1 MCVCAATSLHFEEPN
16 QDGSNP
22 SGRGPV
28 ATGHGE
34 LEPSA
39 GRSAPFSTHS
49 AYEYSLPT
57 TTPCV
62 RTYVCLM
69 GSELLVHLLRFP
81 FFFFIFPSFLLL
93 IYIKAK
99 QSDID
104 RMEEYSAEKKKRGGM
119 VRVLRVCYEP
129 RLIIINFFPSA
140 ERRLH
145 QLSIHET
152 EKNKER
158 MEGIKTKHVDNKG
171 LTVRTCN
178 GIIPYTNNNHL
189 LFFFLPPMGRNHE
202 KRLSDN
208 KHTQEGAHNFLKK
221 VNTLR
226 CLRAR
231 FLAPFFNVELFCFV
245 VCMCV
250 CV

>member
-28 ATGHGE
+28 ATGQGE

-152 EKNKER
+152 EKQRKNGGDKNK
-158 MEGIKTKHVDNKG
+158 
-171 LTVRTCN
+171 TC
-178 GIIPYTNNNHL
+178 
-189 LFFFLPPMGRNHE
+189 R
-202 KRLSDN
+202 
-208 KHTQEGAHNFLKK
+208 
-221 VNTLR
+221 
-226 CLRAR
+226 
-231 FLAPFFNVELFCFV
+231 
-245 VCMCV
+245 
-250 CV
+250 